1 MSKYGNNYIAKK
13 VAYSALILGFGSMIL
28 FGLFLYSGS
37 YSFFSFGM
45 NEPGI
50 LLFDAGLCLVFF
62 IQHSTMLRQWFR
74 QHATKLIPTHYY
86 GAFYAIASGM
96 SLLILLLF
104 WQKSPSMIF
113 SAGIEYRWFFRI
125 LFLIS
130 IAGFIWATRAL
141 GTFDPFGVKTI
152 FHHVKNKPPKTLP
165 LTIRGPYKLVRHP
178 LYFFSLA
185 MIWSCPD
192 LSADRML
199 FNLLWTGWI
208 VIGTLLEERDL
219 IREFGEEYRIY
230 QKAIPMLIPFKM
242 FNKNP

>member
-1 MSKYGNNYIAKK
+1 MSKYKNNFQAKMI
-13 VAYSALILGFGSMIL
+13 AYSSLMLGFGSMIL
-28 FGLFLYSGS
+28 FTVFLYLGS
-37 YSFFSFGM
+37 FSFFDLGM
-45 NEPGI
+45 SKTGI

-74 QHATKLIPTHYY
+74 SYAIKLIPVHYF

-96 SLLILLLF
+96 SLLIVLLF
-104 WQKSPSMIF
+104 WQKSPFMMV
-113 SAGIEYRWFFRI
+113 SASGVSRLFFRI

-152 FHHVKNKPPKTLP
+152 FHHVKNKQPKTLP

-178 LYFFSLA
+178 LYFFSLL

-199 FNLLWTGWI
+199 FNLLWTGWMI
-208 VIGTLLEERDL
+208 IGTLLEERDL
-219 IREFGEEYRIY
+219 VRVFSEDYQTY
-230 QKAIPMLIPFKM
+230 QKTIPMLIPFTM
-242 FNKNP
+242 FNKTP